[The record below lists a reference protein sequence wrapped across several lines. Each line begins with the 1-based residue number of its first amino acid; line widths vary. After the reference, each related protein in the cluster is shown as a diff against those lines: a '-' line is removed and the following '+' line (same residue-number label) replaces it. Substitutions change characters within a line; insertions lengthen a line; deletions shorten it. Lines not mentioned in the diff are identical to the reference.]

1 MTLKLNKLLQIAE
14 IEILEKGGM
23 EDPEISDIFYDSR
36 KVIQG
41 SLYIAIPGT
50 KNDGD
55 SFISDAIKNGAVA
68 VITEK
73 SQPEITVPWFKVKNT
88 RKICGILG
96 GALWNF
102 DLDTITV
109 AGITGT
115 NGKTTVAHLLQ
126 ALFQSRHGRE
136 NVWMFGT
143 VDYHIGS
150 VIKPA
155 SNTTPE
161 ALDIYRWSKE
171 TNGYPAAL
179 VMEVSSHSLVLD
191 RVHGLKFDTAV
202 WTNLT
207 QDHLDFHKDM
217 ESYYVAKKML
227 FADYLKAGGTA
238 VINIDDPWGV
248 RLVSELGSAKIISY
262 GENRNAD
269 VRFKKWA
276 CSWDGTEVEL
286 ESNGKTMLCR
296 SKLCGFFNVYNMTA
310 AAAAGIASGFS
321 LEEISDVL
329 LQVPV
334 VNGRM
339 ERVPM
344 NAPYAV
350 VVDYAHTPDALVNVL
365 KTARTLTNNRLICV
379 FGCGGDR
386 DRTKRPI
393 MGGVV
398 AEYADDAVVTSDN
411 PRSERPERIIEEILG
426 GIPLDFPHRPV
437 ADRREAIRAAMS
449 SAGEGDCVVIAGKG
463 HETYQ
468 ETNGVRTHFDDKEV
482 AVQVFEEL
490 EKGAK

>member
-1 MTLKLNKLLQIAE
+1 MKLKNLLQIAE
-14 IEILEKGGM
+14 IEIVEMGGAG
-23 EDPEISDIFYDSR
+23 DPEISDIFYDSR
-36 KVIQG
+36 KVTQS
-41 SLYIAIPGT
+41 SLYIAIPGK

-55 SFISDAIKNGAVA
+55 SFIADAVKNGASA
-68 VITEK
+68 IISEK
-73 SQPEITVPWFKVKNT
+73 SHPEVALPWVRVKNA
-88 RKICGILG
+88 RKVCGALG
-96 GALWNF
+96 RALWNF
-102 DLDTITV
+102 DLEKITV
-109 AGITGT
+109 VGVTGT

-126 ALFQSRHGRE
+126 ALFQSRHGKE

-150 VIKPA
+150 VKKVA

-161 ALDIYRWSKE
+161 ALDIYRWSKDY
-171 TNGYPAAL
+171 GYPKAV

-191 RVHGLKFDTAV
+191 RVHGLKFNVAI

-207 QDHLDFHKDM
+207 QDHLDFHTDM
-217 ESYYVAKKML
+217 ESYYAAKKML
-227 FADYLKAGGTA
+227 FTQYLKTGGTA
-238 VINIDDPWGV
+238 VVNIDDPWGE
-248 RLVSELGSAKIISY
+248 RLVSEIGSSGIITY
-262 GENRNAD
+262 GEAQKAD
-269 VRFKKWA
+269 VCFKKWL
-276 CSWDGTEVEL
+276 CSWDGTEIEL
-286 ESNGKTMLCR
+286 EYNGTTTYFR
-296 SKLCGFFNVYNMTA
+296 SKLCGFFNVYNLSATI
-310 AAAAGIASGFS
+310 AAGIACGFS
-321 LEEISDVL
+321 LQEICDVL
-329 LQVPV
+329 SGVSV

-339 ERVPM
+339 ERVPL

-365 KTARTLTNNRLICV
+365 MTARTLTKKRLICV

-411 PRSERPERIIEEILG
+411 PRSEKPERIIEEILS
-426 GIPLDFPHRPV
+426 GIPLDFPHRPI

-468 ETNGVRTHFDDKEV
+468 DINGEKSHFDDKEV
-482 AVQVFEEL
+482 AVQVYEEL
-490 EKGAK
+490 KKGSL